1 MKKYFLYLSLFA
13 WPAIATA
20 QLKTK
25 VACPP
30 FVVDVLDGK
39 VDIILP
45 TSTNGEIKGKFPCFT
60 ATQDE
65 SNTTG
70 CGGNV
75 MYADKDIYFYTGRDY
90 IEIREKFKGKL
101 SLPLMGAA
109 RNSLFKWLGLPKLK
123 DATWDAFQTQYGT
136 LILYY
141 NKSAK
146 VNKIQISTKSTDVIQ
161 LCE

>member
-1 MKKYFLYLSLFA
+1 MKKLFFAFFFLVTCSG
-13 WPAIATA
+13 IAA
-20 QLKTK
+20 QLKAK
-25 VACPP
+25 SSCPP
-30 FVVDVLDGK
+30 FNVDVLDGR
-39 VDIILP
+39 VNILLP
-45 TSTNGEIKGKFPCFT
+45 SSTNGEVKGRFPCFT
-60 ATQDE
+60 STQDE

-75 MYADKDIYFYTGRDY
+75 MYNDKDIYFYTGRDY

-109 RNSLFKWLGLPKLK
+109 RNSLFKLLGLPKIK
-123 DATWDAFQTQYGT
+123 DTGWDAFQTAYGT

-141 NKSAK
+141 NKNAK
-146 VNKIQISTKSTDVIQ
+146 VNKIQMSTKSTASIQ